1 MLDEINH
8 EKQTL
13 FIPVLHEKDTKLH
26 AKEDQPKEIKQ
37 ALQHAT
43 ATEVAQR
50 WDSGRGGAESGGMLQ

>member
-8 EKQTL
+8 EEQTL
-13 FIPVLHEKDTKLH
+13 LVPVLHENTKVH

-50 WDSGRGGAESGGMLQ
+50 SDRGSA

>member
-8 EKQTL
+8 EEQTL
-13 FIPVLHEKDTKLH
+13 LVPVLHEKDTKVH

-50 WDSGRGGAESGGMLQ
+50 SDRGSA